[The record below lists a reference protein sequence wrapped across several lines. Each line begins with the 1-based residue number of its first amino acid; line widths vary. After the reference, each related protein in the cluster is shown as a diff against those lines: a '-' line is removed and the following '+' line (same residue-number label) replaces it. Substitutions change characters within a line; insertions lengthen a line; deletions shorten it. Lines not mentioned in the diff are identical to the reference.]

1 MEKKEKYGHDQR
13 GRVSEIVDTCK
24 TPEECLVKRS
34 SIYAALPEWSSATA
48 DITTVKELVEHR
60 LEEVTNIGSEIAA
73 QFKAVSWLYHQ
84 SGQTDS
90 RFDALMSSIDSNDY
104 GDNTVSKTTRRLIDH
119 ALEHYQ
125 EDHWKQF
132 WLLPGSKLPK
142 KAGPAGDVSDDDTI
156 VEEDGEDDDHEES
169 TNSGKNIKRRQK
181 PLAKNDGLKPRPE
194 GTSDREKELRQWA
207 NKARVNIL
215 ALVERFRSLRF
226 ARAAYK
232 FQTTNATVACYG
244 CGRRAQGRSSQK
256 YCVLGKCGHV
266 VCPGCLT
273 GVQENK
279 ACAVDQ
285 CRAAVDR
292 EYVIP
297 GAHFRMCQPVDTP
310 VFPGGSKLQAL
321 IELLQDPTKIPETD
335 QVILFIQFKD
345 LEPMITSALET
356 RGISHVSVGMS
367 GRTARNKIREFSAK
381 EKRVAILQLG
391 TENSAGL

>member
-24 TPEECLVKRS
+24 NPEESLVKRS
-34 SIYAALPEWSSATA
+34 STYAVLPEWSSATA
-48 DITTVKELVEHR
+48 DITTTKELVEHR
-60 LEEVTNIGSEIAA
+60 LKEVTDIGSEIAA

-84 SGQTDS
+84 LGKEDP
-90 RFDALMSSIDSNDY
+90 RFDALMSSINSNDY
-104 GDNTVSKTTRRLIDH
+104 GDKTVSKAARRLINH

-125 EDHWKQF
+125 EDDWKQF
-132 WLLPGSKLPK
+132 WLLPGSTLPK
-142 KAGPAGDVSDDDTI
+142 VGPASDSSEDDQSD
-156 VEEDGEDDDHEES
+156 EENGEDDDHEE
-169 TNSGKNIKRRQK
+169 TVNRSGNVKKRQK
-181 PLAKNDGLKPRPE
+181 PLTTREGPKPRPE
-194 GTSDREKELRQWA
+194 GQSDREKELRQWA
-207 NKARVNIL
+207 NKARVNII

-232 FQTTNATVACYG
+232 FQSTNATVTCHG
-244 CGRRAQGRSSQK
+244 CCRRAQGRSSQK

-266 VCPGCLT
+266 VCPDCLP

-279 ACAVDQ
+279 ICVAEQ

-292 EYVIP
+292 EYAIP

-321 IELLQDPTKIPETD
+321 IELLQDPTRIPETD
-335 QVILFIQFKD
+335 QVILFIQFKQ